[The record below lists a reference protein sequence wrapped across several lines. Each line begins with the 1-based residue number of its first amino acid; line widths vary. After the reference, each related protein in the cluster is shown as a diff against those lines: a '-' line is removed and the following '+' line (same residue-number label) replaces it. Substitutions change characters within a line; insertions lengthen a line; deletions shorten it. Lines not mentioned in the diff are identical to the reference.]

1 MALAF
6 CALVLILTAVPLT
19 AQAQPPKSTARVGYL
34 SSTTAEAA
42 RGFLAAFR
50 QGLRE
55 QGYGE
60 DKNMLL
66 EQRYAGGR
74 YERLPALAAELVDL
88 KVDVLVVGGA
98 PAARAAKTVTN
109 VIPIVMAY
117 VADPVGIGLVANLA
131 RPGGNVTGLSDFN
144 AGVVVKRLEL
154 LKELVPK
161 ASRIAVLLN
170 PANPTHPLQLK
181 LMETAAPILGVTLLT
196 FEATRV
202 DQIDRVFAAMAAAR
216 PGALV
221 QIGDPFLGSQQRKI
235 LDLVAK
241 IRLPAIYSTRT
252 QAEQGGLMA
261 YGTDFEDLHRRAA
274 VYVAKILNGARPGDL
289 PVEQPTK
296 FELLMNLKTA
306 HALGLRFPPS
316 LLLRADRVLE

>member
-1 MALAF
+1 
-6 CALVLILTAVPLT
+6 
-19 AQAQPPKSTARVGYL
+19 
-34 SSTTAEAA
+34 
-42 RGFLAAFR
+42 
-50 QGLRE
+50 
-55 QGYGE
+55 
-60 DKNMLL
+60 
-66 EQRYAGGR
+66 
-74 YERLPALAAELVDL
+74 
-88 KVDVLVVGGA
+88 
-98 PAARAAKTVTN
+98 
-109 VIPIVMAY
+109 
-117 VADPVGIGLVANLA
+117 
-131 RPGGNVTGLSDFN
+131 
-144 AGVVVKRLEL
+144 
-154 LKELVPK
+154 
-161 ASRIAVLLN
+161 
-170 PANPTHPLQLK
+170 
-181 LMETAAPILGVTLLT
+181 
-196 FEATRV
+196 
-202 DQIDRVFAAMAAAR
+202 
-216 PGALV
+216 LV